1 MFHPWSK
8 IIPVASV
15 TNFNSNIPALHTP
28 DTPTT
33 EINVIETT
41 QKVEPL
47 PNKGKVLK
55 IAAILFYI
63 TTGLGLLFLTIVS
76 TVYLCFAVRKCRTD
90 WNLSQEYD
98 DCEADAN
105 DIETEMMNN

>member
-1 MFHPWSK
+1 MTNAELKVFHPWSK

-90 WNLSQEYD
+90 WNLS
-98 DCEADAN
+98 
-105 DIETEMMNN
+105 